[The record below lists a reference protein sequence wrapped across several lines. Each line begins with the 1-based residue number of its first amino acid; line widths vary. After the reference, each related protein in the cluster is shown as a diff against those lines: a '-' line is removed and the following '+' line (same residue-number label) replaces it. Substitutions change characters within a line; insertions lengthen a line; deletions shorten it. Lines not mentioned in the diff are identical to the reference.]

1 MNLRRIFQCN
11 YIRAVLI
18 EFEKIQAVFVVY
30 REMSCKDDFFE
41 FNFPAFMGD
50 SFIFTFFILN
60 EFFNK
65 LKVPI
70 PLMFDHRISWHLI
83 VYFFPNLISFH
94 YFMLT
99 SLKNPVNI
107 PKPMGKLS
115 LSCIEKSLR

>member
-1 MNLRRIFQCN
+1 MAAAAYEQQISAASEGHSFSVFIHIHSVNLRRIFQCN

-65 LKVPI
+65 CVLV
-70 PLMFDHRISWHLI
+70 D
-83 VYFFPNLISFH
+83 V
-94 YFMLT
+94 
-99 SLKNPVNI
+99 
-107 PKPMGKLS
+107 
-115 LSCIEKSLR
+115 